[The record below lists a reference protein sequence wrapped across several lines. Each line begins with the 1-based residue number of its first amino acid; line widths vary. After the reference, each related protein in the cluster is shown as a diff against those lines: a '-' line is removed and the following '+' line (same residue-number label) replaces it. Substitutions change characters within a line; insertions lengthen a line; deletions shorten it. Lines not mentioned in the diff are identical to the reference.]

1 MSTTDP
7 APDVSA
13 HAEALR
19 AHIRDIPDFPKPG
32 ILFRDITPLLGN
44 AQALRE
50 SIVAMAEP
58 FRDDNIDCVIGTE
71 ARGFIFGTAVAL
83 ELGAGFVPA
92 RKPGKLP
99 YQTVDVSYELEYG
112 TDTVEMHV
120 DGLTK
125 GQRVLVVDDLIA
137 TGGTAQAT
145 VELARQ
151 SGAEVIGCAFLIELD
166 FLGGTA
172 TLGVDR
178 IHSVLHY

>member
-1 MSTTDP
+1 LSTTDLT
-7 APDVSA
+7 AQ
-13 HAEALR
+13 AEELR

-44 AQALRE
+44 AEALRN
-50 SIVAMAEP
+50 SVLAMAEP
-58 FRDDNIDCVIGTE
+58 FRGDKIDCVLGTE
-71 ARGFIFGTAVAL
+71 ARGFIFGTALAL

-99 YQTVDVSYELEYG
+99 YKTMDVSYELEYG

-120 DGLTK
+120 DGVTK

-137 TGGTAQAT
+137 TGGTAKAT

-166 FLGGTA
+166 FLGGSA